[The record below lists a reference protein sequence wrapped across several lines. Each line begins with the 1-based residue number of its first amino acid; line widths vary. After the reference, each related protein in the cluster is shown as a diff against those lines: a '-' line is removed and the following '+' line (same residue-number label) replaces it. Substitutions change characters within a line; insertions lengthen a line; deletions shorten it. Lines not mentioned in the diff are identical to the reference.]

1 MLTMINKML
10 MKKLFLQDDENNDN
24 IDLDYVNQAR

>member
-24 IDLDYVNQAR
+24 IDLDYVN